1 MSSPTGT
8 VERRLIRLTPAAA
21 LTIVGT
27 IVGLIVAR
35 RVFIAA
41 HRPLSWAAA
50 AVVAAV
56 MLDPVVDRLATHI
69 RRVPAVLLTFA
80 ALGVVVVGTTYL
92 VFDEIEEALARLET
106 AAPDAAISIEERTDR
121 VGELARDFELTDR
134 ITDGVGAL
142 QDRATGGEDVL
153 RSTAGTAPTYLVCAI
168 LTVFLMT
175 YGPRMAR
182 SALEQETD
190 LVRRARLAA
199 IVGPAVSSSRRA
211 AIFAIAEALWVGLA
225 AGGVAWLLDLPA
237 PSAVGFAAGVLSLF
251 PYVGLTLGAIPLLLL
266 TLGFRSL
273 PAALVLLV
281 IVVVLQLAD
290 SMLVR
295 PRMAAHSIHVGLVVP
310 WVVALLGYSV
320 YGIGGAAYAVAYALF
335 GLAVLDRLDAANRAR
350 AGTPT
355 APTPSASPVTE

>member
-1 MSSPTGT
+1 MDSPTGT
-8 VERRLIRLTPAAA
+8 VERRLVRLSPTAA

-27 IVGLIVAR
+27 LAGLVVAR
-35 RVFIAA
+35 RMFVAA

-56 MLDPVVDRLATHI
+56 MLDPVVDRLAVHV

-80 ALGVVVVGTTYL
+80 ALAALGVGTTYL
-92 VFDEIEEALARLET
+92 VFDEVDQALVRLQI
-106 AAPDAAISIEERTDR
+106 AAPDAAAAIEHRTDR

-142 QDRATGGEDVL
+142 QDRSTGGDDVL
-153 RSTAGTAPTYLVCAI
+153 RSTAGTAPTYVVCTI

-182 SALEQETD
+182 AALEQDRD
-190 LVRRARLAA
+190 LVRQARIAD
-199 IVGPAVSSSRRA
+199 IIGPAVQHARA
-211 AIFAIAEALWVGLA
+211 AAMFAIAQALWVGLA
-225 AGGVAWLLDLPA
+225 VGGLATLLDLPA
-237 PSAVGFAAGVLSLF
+237 PSAVGFTAGVLSLF

-273 PAALVLLV
+273 LAAVVLLIV
-281 IVVVLQLAD
+281 VVVLQLAD
-290 SMLVR
+290 SMVVR
-295 PRMAAHSIHVGLVVP
+295 PRVAERSVEIGLAVP

-320 YGIGGAAYAVAYALF
+320 YGVGGAAYGVAFALF
-335 GLAVLDRLDAANRAR
+335 GLAVLDRLEAANRAR
-350 AGTPT
+350 QQPA
-355 APTPSASPVTE
+355 